1 MLDQHCAEEQELQNF
16 SRSEEK
22 NLAALHRNLMPT
34 FSVQVGEKQ
43 IKMPLL
49 DIDRVVQLEGREE
62 FKKNVNVELEE
73 QSLVSDP
80 FLKSTAK
87 D

>member
-1 MLDQHCAEEQELQNF
+1 
-16 SRSEEK
+16 
-22 NLAALHRNLMPT
+22 
-34 FSVQVGEKQ
+34 
-43 IKMPLL
+43 MPLL
-49 DIDRVVQLEGREE
+49 DIERVVQLEGREE